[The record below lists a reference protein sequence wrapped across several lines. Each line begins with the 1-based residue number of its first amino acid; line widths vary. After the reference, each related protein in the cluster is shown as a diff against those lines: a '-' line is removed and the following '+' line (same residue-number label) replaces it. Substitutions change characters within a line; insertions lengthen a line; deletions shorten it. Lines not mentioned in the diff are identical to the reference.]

1 MVVEEPVDD
10 VVELVVDA
18 GGVATPVVGTV
29 YVGTPLVAAVPLA
42 PPPQAATPIDRTPAP
57 ASAARRRRP
66 RGRIKRESP
75 VIKVAAVRLVGER
88 LHTPATVRAVVEI
101 LRRVLI
107 AVVAEAEV
115 VHGPG
120 KL

>member
-1 MVVEEPVDD
+1 M
-10 VVELVVDA
+10 VELVVDDA

-29 YVGTPLVAAVPLA
+29 NVGTPLVAVVPPPP
-42 PPPQAATPIDRTPAP
+42 PPPQAATPSDRTPAP
-57 ASAARRRRP
+57 ASAASRRRRP
-66 RGRIKRESP
+66 RERIKRESP
-75 VIKVAAVRLVGER
+75 VIIKVAAMELVGER

-115 VHGPG
+115 IHRPG